1 MNILIVED
9 DLSTAAAMTESME
22 TWGHQ
27 VEISITGKDALAKVK
42 DKKFEFVLLDIF
54 LPDCKGHELIPRF
67 KEMHHDIG
75 IVTMTGYNSRD
86 LELEVRQ
93 QGIHYFLTKPVQTKI
108 LKEIVDHIS
117 KKRRD
122 ETTGP

>member
-9 DLSTAAAMTESME
+9 DPSTAAAMAESMK

-27 VEISITGKDALAKVK
+27 VEISTTGKDSLAKIK
-42 DKKFEFVLLDIF
+42 DKKFVLMFLDIF

-67 KEMHHDIG
+67 KEINRDIG
-75 IVTMTGYNSRD
+75 IVTMTGYNSRE

-93 QGIHYFLTKPVQTKI
+93 QGIHYFLTKPVQTKN

-117 KKRRD
+117 KKRQD
-122 ETTGP
+122 EPTGP

>member
-9 DLSTAAAMTESME
+9 DLSTAEAMTESME

-27 VEISITGKDALAKVK
+27 VEISIIGKDALAKIK
-42 DKKFEFVLLDIF
+42 EKKFELVLLDIF
-54 LPDCKGHELIPRF
+54 LPDCKGHDLIPQF
-67 KEMHHDIG
+67 KEMHRDIG
-75 IVTMTGYNSRD
+75 IVTMTGYNSRE